1 MEHGDWRE
9 DYKRKLTTAKDA
21 VLHIPDNSRVFVA
34 DCALTPF
41 TLMEAIFDNYESFH
55 NVELTHWT
63 YLGEV
68 KHASPDMFPHLYMN
82 GMFLSAPMRESVNR
96 GWADHTPMHFGQ
108 TPALMDDGSFPIDV
122 TLMSV
127 TPPDEN
133 GYVSC
138 SVSVDGSMVTSRNA
152 KLVIAEV
159 NDRLPWVY
167 GDSLLHVSDFDYL
180 VESSRELP
188 TIPDATG
195 GKVEDAIAR
204 NIIEL
209 IEDGSTLQLGIGKI
223 PNAVAARLMEK
234 NDLGIHSEMLP
245 DGAMKL
251 MKAGV
256 ANGKYK
262 EIDKGKATAC
272 FILGSRELYDFVD
285 HNPNVISYPVEYT
298 NDPVIIAKNPKV
310 CAINSCLQVD
320 LAGQVNA
327 ECIGMRQYTGAGG
340 QVDFIRGAWMSK
352 GGKSFIA
359 MPSTAKNGTVSR
371 IVNTMAAGTYITTS
385 RMDVQYIVTEYG
397 AVNLKGRSV
406 KERAELLISIAH
418 PDFRDQLRDEFK
430 ERFRIVR

>member
-1 MEHGDWRE
+1 MTNSNWRE
-9 DYKRKLTTAKDA
+9 EYEKRLCSAKDA
-21 VLHIPDNSRVFVA
+21 VLHIPDDSRVFVA

-41 TLMEAIFDNYESFH
+41 TLMEALFENYEVFH

-63 YLGEV
+63 YLGEA
-68 KHASPDMFPHLYMN
+68 KHSSPEMYPHLRMN
-82 GMFLSAPMRESVNR
+82 GMFLSAPMRESVNG

-108 TPALMDDGSFPIDV
+108 TPALIDDGTFPIDV

-138 SVSVDGSMVTSRNA
+138 SVSVDGSMVTVRNS

-167 GDSLLHVSDFDYL
+167 GDTLLHVTDFDFL

-188 TIPDATG
+188 TIEDSAG
-195 GKVEDAIAR
+195 GEVEDAIAR
-204 NIIEL
+204 HITEL

-223 PNAVAARLMEK
+223 PNAVAARLMDK
-234 NDLGIHSEMLP
+234 NDLGIHTEMLP

-256 ANGKYK
+256 VNGKYK
-262 EIDKGKATAC
+262 EIDKGKAVAC
-272 FILGSRELYDFVD
+272 FILGTRSLYDFVD
-285 HNPNVISYPVEYT
+285 HNPDVISYPVEYT
-298 NDPVIIAKNPKV
+298 NDPVIISKNPKV
-310 CAINSCLQVD
+310 CAINSCLQID

-327 ECIGMRQYTGAGG
+327 ECIGLKQYTGAGG

-371 IVNTMAAGTYITTS
+371 IVNTMEPGTFITTS
-385 RMDVQYIVTEYG
+385 RMDVQYVVTEYG
-397 AVNLKGRSV
+397 VVNLKGRSV
-406 KERAELLISIAH
+406 KERAEMLISIAH
-418 PDFRDQLRDEFK
+418 PDFRDHLRDEFRS
-430 ERFRIVR
+430 RFRYYR